1 MSRLADA
8 LSDAVAF
15 GRRAFF
21 RRSFAGSA
29 AMAAGALG
37 IAGAAEAAEARA
49 LYEPTG
55 PGFRRVVTGNNA
67 AGKSYVMKDE
77 QIKYGEVW
85 RSLEDQ
91 PLGAGMGNDPNVVL
105 PGTRDLTPGQKVA
118 SRWYHITMP
127 AKNAPFNRATAGELH
142 RTSTL
147 SYVMITHGQVTVI
160 LEEGEVTI
168 HAGDLMVM
176 RNAMHGWHNAGS
188 TPVGLMIAQY
198 GVG

>member
-1 MSRLADA
+1 MSRLIDA
-8 LSDAVAF
+8 LSGAVAF

-21 RRSFAGSA
+21 QRSLAGSA
-29 AMAAGALG
+29 ALALG
-37 IAGAAEAAEARA
+37 ISGTAEAAAKS

-85 RSLEDQ
+85 RSLEDA
-91 PLGAGMGNDPNVVL
+91 PLGAGAGNDPNVVL
-105 PGTRDLTPGQKVA
+105 AATRDLTPGQKVA
-118 SRWYHITMP
+118 SRWYHVTMP
-127 AKNAPFNRATAGELH
+127 PKNTPFNRATAGELH

-147 SYVMITHGQVTVI
+147 SYIVVTHGQVTVV

-168 HAGDLMVM
+168 HAGDLLVM
-176 RNAMHGWHNAGS
+176 RNAMHTWHNGGS
-188 TPVGLMIAQY
+188 EPFGMLVAQY
-198 GVG
+198 GVS